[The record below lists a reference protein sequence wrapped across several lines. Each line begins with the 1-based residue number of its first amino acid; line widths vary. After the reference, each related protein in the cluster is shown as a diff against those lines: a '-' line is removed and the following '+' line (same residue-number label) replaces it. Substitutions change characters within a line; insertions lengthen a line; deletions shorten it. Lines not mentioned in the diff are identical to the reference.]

1 MNAPSTQLADL
12 QANFRAISDRAGAV
26 VARVG
31 EDQIAV
37 RPRPAAWSVAE
48 CLVHL
53 KLSTEAYLPIWR
65 KAFREARAAGLAA
78 QAPFRLDLWGRF
90 FVWFLEPPPKLRF
103 PAPASF
109 QPIATGPPAQVLSS
123 FLASQELVL
132 KMLEESDG
140 LPLDR
145 MKIESPF
152 DRRVRYSVWASF
164 CANAAHDRRHLWQ
177 AERTA
182 EAIGK

>member
-1 MNAPSTQLADL
+1 LLSAWCISSSPPKRTCRFGERRFGRLAPL
-12 QANFRAISDRAGAV
+12 G
-26 VARVG
+26 
-31 EDQIAV
+31 
-37 RPRPAAWSVAE
+37 
-48 CLVHL
+48 
-53 KLSTEAYLPIWR
+53 
-65 KAFREARAAGLAA
+65 
-78 QAPFRLDLWGRF
+78 RLDLWGRF

-123 FLASQELVL
+123 FLASQDAVL

-145 MKIESPF
+145 MKIASPF

-164 CANAAHDRRHLWQ
+164 CANAAHQRRHLWQ
-177 AERTA
+177 AERA
-182 EAIGK
+182 ADAIGK